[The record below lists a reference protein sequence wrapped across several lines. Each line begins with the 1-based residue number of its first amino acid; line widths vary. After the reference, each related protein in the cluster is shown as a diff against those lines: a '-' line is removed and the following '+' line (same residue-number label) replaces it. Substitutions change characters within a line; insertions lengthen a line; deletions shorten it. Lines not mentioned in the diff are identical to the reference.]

1 MLEIVPLLLNCT
13 PKTRQFPAP
22 VTLGKST
29 VSTLIGYLSIPLAMC
44 CTKVGTPGSG
54 VPVGEGVAVA
64 VAVALGDGVVIGV
77 TVAVAVGVGVAFGV
91 AVAVGV
97 AVGVAVAIGVAVAA
111 GVGVAV
117 AIGVAVGVTV
127 GVGAGGGVGLS
138 LGVGLGLGVG
148 CVRSPC
154 ACTGTANIQK
164 EASTNGMRKEPY
176 RKTEPR
182 AEHLLR
188 VILVSNVTR

>member
-1 MLEIVPLLLNCT
+1 MLETVPLLLNCT

-29 VSTLIGYLSIPLAMC
+29 VSTLIEYLSIPLATC
-44 CTKVGTPGSG
+44 CTKVGTPGIG
-54 VPVGEGVAVA
+54 VPV
-64 VAVALGDGVVIGV
+64 
-77 TVAVAVGVGVAFGV
+77 
-91 AVAVGV
+91 
-97 AVGVAVAIGVAVAA
+97 

-127 GVGAGGGVGLS
+127 GVGAGEGVGLS
-138 LGVGLGLGVG
+138 LG
-148 CVRSPC
+148 
-154 ACTGTANIQK
+154 CTGTANIQK
-164 EASTNGMRKEPY
+164 EASTNEMRRDPY

-188 VILVSNVTR
+188 EILVSNLTR

>member
-1 MLEIVPLLLNCT
+1 LNCT

-29 VSTLIGYLSIPLAMC
+29 VSTLIEYLSIPLATC
-44 CTKVGTPGSG
+44 CTKVGTPGIG
-54 VPVGEGVAVA
+54 VPV
-64 VAVALGDGVVIGV
+64 
-77 TVAVAVGVGVAFGV
+77 
-91 AVAVGV
+91 
-97 AVGVAVAIGVAVAA
+97 

-127 GVGAGGGVGLS
+127 GVGAGEGVGLS

-148 CVRSPC
+148 CVRSSC

-164 EASTNGMRKEPY
+164 EASTNEMRKGS
-176 RKTEPR
+176 
-182 AEHLLR
+182 
-188 VILVSNVTR
+188 VSQD

>member
-1 MLEIVPLLLNCT
+1 MLETVPLLLNCT

-29 VSTLIGYLSIPLAMC
+29 VSTLIGYLSIPLATC
-44 CTKVGTPGSG
+44 CTKVGTPGRG
-54 VPVGEGVAVA
+54 VPVGVGVAVA
-64 VAVALGDGVVIGV
+64 VAVAVGDGVVVGV

-97 AVGVAVAIGVAVAA
+97 AVGVAVAIGVAV
-111 GVGVAV
+111 
-117 AIGVAVGVTV
+117 GVTV
-127 GVGAGGGVGLS
+127 EVGAGGGVGLS

-148 CVRSPC
+148 CVRSSC

-164 EASTNGMRKEPY
+164 EASTNEMRKEPC

-188 VILVSNVTR
+188 AILVSNLTP